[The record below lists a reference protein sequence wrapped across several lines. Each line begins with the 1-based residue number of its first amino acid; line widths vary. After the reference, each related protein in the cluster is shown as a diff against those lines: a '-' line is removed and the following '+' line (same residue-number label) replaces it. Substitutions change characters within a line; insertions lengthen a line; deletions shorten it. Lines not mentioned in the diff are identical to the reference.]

1 MTLDNETVGLYAETL
16 VRQAAASG
24 LLLDYSQASLGT
36 LDGLLAGSDE
46 HYAQLPENQRELV
59 VFYAGCYVGEVI
71 VRTLD
76 GLWQFAPDWQ
86 EVTVVVAR
94 ATGGVEVRPFEKL
107 SRRLAE
113 GESSNRLTEYLQG
126 ILELLPDFHV

>member
-1 MTLDNETVGLYAETL
+1 MRLDHETVGLYAETL
-16 VRQAAASG
+16 VRQAAASN

-46 HYAQLPENQRELV
+46 HYALLPDAQRELV
-59 VFYAGCYVGEVI
+59 IFYAGCYVGEVI

-76 GLWQFAPDWQ
+76 GLWQFAPAWH
-86 EVTVVVAR
+86 ESTVVVPR
-94 ATGGVEVRPFEKL
+94 ASGGVEVRPFEKL

-126 ILELLPDFHV
+126 ILELLQELPV

>member
-1 MTLDNETVGLYAETL
+1 MKLDHETVGLYAETL
-16 VRQAAASG
+16 VRQAAASN

-46 HYAQLPENQRELV
+46 HYGQLADAQRELV
-59 VFYAGCYVGEVI
+59 IFYAGCYVGEVI

-76 GLWQFAPDWQ
+76 GLWQFGTEWH
-86 EVTVVVAR
+86 ESSVVIPR
-94 ATGGVEVRPFEKL
+94 ASGGVEVRPFEKL

-113 GESSNRLTEYLQG
+113 GESGNRLTDYLQG
-126 ILELLPDFHV
+126 ILELLQELTV